1 MFSLAKNRKR
11 FRVDA
16 TPEEDCYLQLYPLD
30 AGVYLV
36 AFRTLLPAN
45 YLLVPVWETGFRV
58 YKVHHPKDENGVDA
72 YLVDFGK
79 LVALRQDRN
88 AACYGT
94 PGKSHGALNGIE
106 PAFSSGK
113 DISHAS
119 FPLAH
124 SASLIALASSPV
136 YASVLRFR

>member
-79 LVALRQDRN
+79 LVALRQDSYPGFIDAWGIDDISFN
-88 AACYGT
+88 T
-94 PGKSHGALNGIE
+94 PGGTVPE
-106 PAFSSGK
+106 PS
-113 DISHAS
+113 
-119 FPLAH
+119 
-124 SASLIALASSPV
+124 ALALLGLGLAGFA
-136 YASVLRFR
+136 ASRRRKA